1 MASENASC
9 NSCEA
14 PRASRRAWLA
24 LGALMTVGT
33 IVGSFFWSKPVD
45 LSERFQTGLEA
56 VQRGDWKT
64 VRLCVHRLLQ
74 DDEHRANAAV
84 LQAYEQ
90 LAFGQSEE
98 AFVTFSQATTDPDTR
113 ELAYHE
119 AATILYEA
127 GQFSRTILMCRQ
139 VLAWNSARTDSQ
151 RLLAAAY
158 YDIGAMVSAINTLKV
173 VAEQQ
178 PNDHRPHYM
187 EASILHD
194 FERFEDAALA
204 YGEAAKRVPQD
215 APARDEILVGWGEC
229 LVRLRRHAEAIEVME
244 PASSGPAA
252 DAQRAV
258 ALFALRQPDAALN
271 AARSALT
278 RRPHLPEAVAVAAQ
292 CYGHN
297 GDVKRGIA
305 LLQDAADFH
314 PHELELH
321 LRLADML
328 GADGQVDAALEHRTI
343 AATISAYRRD
353 FSHKQQALV
362 HNDEDANLRFE
373 IAQLAEQLGKIEIA
387 RSWLH
392 AAVGMASVTDEIRSF
407 WQQFQKRHPPARDS
421 ESPAVRRA

>member
-1 MASENASC
+1 MPSAS
-9 NSCEA
+9 
-14 PRASRRAWLA
+14 
-24 LGALMTVGT
+24 VT
-33 IVGSFFWSKPVD
+33 IVGSVFWPKRAD
-45 LSERFQTGLEA
+45 LSERYQIGLEA

-64 VRLCVHRLLQ
+64 ARLCAHRLFQ
-74 DDEHRANAAV
+74 DDEHRAHAAV
-84 LQAYEQ
+84 LQGYEQ
-90 LAFGQSEE
+90 LAAGQSEA
-98 AFVTFSQATTDPDTR
+98 AFVTFSDATKDPDTR

-127 GQFSRTILMCRQ
+127 GQFSRAILMCRQ
-139 VLAWNSARTDSQ
+139 VLEWNSGRTDSQ

-158 YDIGAMVSAINTLKV
+158 YDIGAMVSAINTLKI
-173 VAEQQ
+173 VADQQ

-194 FERFEDAALA
+194 FERFDDAALA

-215 APARDEILVGWGEC
+215 AAARDEILVGWGEC

-244 PASSGPAA
+244 PASSGPDA

-271 AARSALT
+271 AAESALT
-278 RRPHLPEAVAVAAQ
+278 RQPHHPEAVGVAAQ
-292 CYGHN
+292 CYERN
-297 GDVKRGIA
+297 GDVERGIA
-305 LLQDAADFH
+305 LLREAADLH

-328 GADGQVDAALEHRTI
+328 GANGQVDAALEHRTI

-362 HNDEDANLRFE
+362 HNDDDANLRFE
-373 IAQLAEQLGKIEIA
+373 IAQLAERLGKIEIA
-387 RSWLH
+387 RTWLR
-392 AAVGMASVTDEIRSF
+392 AAVGMATATDEIRSF
-407 WQQFQKRHPPARDS
+407 WQQFQERHPPVQKS
-421 ESPAVRRA
+421 NSTAVRRE